1 MPPSRERAHVELKQ
15 ERLIQE
21 QSNVKPKDSHCAALK
36 IRQVREKTAQ
46 GTPAWAGGWGMGG
59 EEECN
64 GDPGHATWQSSP
76 PTCLTLY

>member
-1 MPPSRERAHVELKQ
+1 MPTSRECAHVELKR

-46 GTPAWAGGWGMGG
+46 GTPAWGGG
-59 EEECN
+59 EGEKEGN
-64 GDPGHATWQSSP
+64 GDPGHATWQ
-76 PTCLTLY
+76 